1 MKIAC
6 VGGGPA
12 GLYFASLAKL
22 GNPAADITVYERNPA
37 GVTYGWGVSYS
48 FLLAQLQV
56 KDPVSARQIRAA
68 SVMWRDQEVFLRD
81 RPPVHLGGYGFNIGR
96 KVLLDILTA
105 RAQELGVRIESEQ
118 DITDLSQVG
127 DVDLLVACDGQRSR
141 IRTKHADQFG
151 TSVEAGR
158 NKYIWLGTKQRFDA
172 FGYGFE
178 ETRAG
183 WIWFYGYNF
192 SPDTATFIVECC
204 ASTWQGLGFD
214 QMGPKECTDEL
225 ERIFAR
231 HLGGHALVNQSSGRT
246 TSRWLEFLGIRNDTW
261 VHDNIVL
268 MGDAAH
274 TTHFSIGSGTT
285 LAMEDAIVLADKL
298 QEHDDVPTA
307 LKAYETSPASHRA
320 ADAGGGLEQPD
331 VVRERRARRPAA
343 ADRLRLLAAAPPG
356 RRDRAPAADQP
367 ALAVRHPPRH
377 PEPGAAQAAPARG
390 VHAQPAAPAPPRL
403 SPPAGTVTVR
413 GRP

>member
-56 KDPVSARQIRAA
+56 KDPVSARRIRAA

-231 HLGGHALVNQSSGRT
+231 HLGGNALVNQSSGRT

-298 QEHDDVPTA
+298 QERDDLPTA
-307 LKAYETSPASHRA
+307 LKAYET
-320 ADAGGGLEQPD
+320 
-331 VVRERRARRPAA
+331 ARRPTVLQMQEVASNSLMWFENVA
-343 ADRLRLLAAAPPG
+343 LAVHQQPIDFGYSLLRRRDGAIAHPRQSSPRWRYGIHLATQNPALRKQRLLAASMRSRLRPHH
-356 RRDRAPAADQP
+356 RD
-367 ALAVRHPPRH
+367 
-377 PEPGAAQAAPARG
+377 
-390 VHAQPAAPAPPRL
+390 
-403 SPPAGTVTVR
+403 
-413 GRP
+413 